1 MESITTRGRSV
12 EIPTNVGELS
22 PKQYEYYWFL
32 AFALGSVAIDL
43 DYFRVR
49 WFSFLVGLGKADFT
63 ILKAEHAAE
72 LEEQMAAIDGYLVE
86 IGDRVSLDF
95 TTPVNLLPSY
105 RGYNGPGDWLEGVT
119 FGVFVECLTVF
130 EALAAAD
137 DEGVA
142 EGYAH
147 IARRLYNIPDAEPV
161 PDLLAFHAPTL
172 LSSVWKA
179 IMSGPIDINGKK
191 IFFRIIF
198 KVSGSSRPDDKT
210 GWTGITFE
218 IASAGL
224 FGNVRDVERSDMW
237 EVLIYLYK
245 CKFEYLHEKRNNPAK

>member
-22 PKQYEYYWFL
+22 PKQYEYYCFL
-32 AFALGSVAIDL
+32 AFALGSGAIDL

-72 LEEQMAAIDGYLVE
+72 LEEQMAAIDGYFVE

-191 IFFRIIF
+191 STFGLF
-198 KVSGSSRPDDKT
+198 SRVPDPPVLTIKP
-210 GWTGITFE
+210 
-218 IASAGL
+218 AGL
-224 FGNVRDVERSDMW
+224 
-237 EVLIYLYK
+237 
-245 CKFEYLHEKRNNPAK
+245 A

>member
-22 PKQYEYYWFL
+22 PKQYEYYCFL
-32 AFALGSVAIDL
+32 AFALGSGAIDL

-72 LEEQMAAIDGYLVE
+72 LEEQMAAIDGYFVE

-179 IMSGPIDINGKK
+179 IMSGPIDINLKK
-191 IFFRIIF
+191 IDFRIIF
-198 KVSGSSRPDDKT
+198 KGSVASRPDDKT